1 MKRSLA
7 LDIGLPLGLL
17 ILLCIAAFA
26 VGQFPVSPHDLFAVL
41 WAKISGGAS
50 HVAPAVDAVVW
61 RIRLPRICAAVLV
74 GAALAGAGSTYQG
87 LFRNPLVSPDIFGVA
102 AGAGLGAVLGIF
114 LSAPILVV
122 EFLAFA
128 GGLGAVAVVYLIG
141 TAMKGRDPILVLVLG
156 GRGDGHAAW
165 ARRIALVKV
174 FADPYNQL
182 PAITFW
188 LLGSLTGVTLPDLTA
203 AVPAILIGLVPLY
216 LLRWRMNVMT
226 LGEEEAKSLGVNT
239 AVLRFL
245 FIAGATLIT
254 SAAVSI
260 SGIIGWIGLIIPH
273 MARLITG
280 PEFSRLLP
288 VSMLFGAAYLLLVD
302 TLARTMA
309 TIEIPIGVLT
319 AFIGAPFFLWLL
331 ASSRRGWQ

>member
-7 LDIGLPLGLL
+7 VDIGLPFGLL
-17 ILLCIAAFA
+17 VLLCIGAFA
-26 VGQFPVSPHDLFAVL
+26 VGQFPVSPHDLFASL
-41 WAKISGGAS
+41 WARISGSAS
-50 HVAPAVDAVVW
+50 GVAPAVDAVIWHV
-61 RIRLPRICAAVLV
+61 RLPRIAAAVLV
-74 GAALAGAGSTYQG
+74 GAALAGAGATYQG
-87 LFRNPLVSPDIFGVA
+87 LFRNPLVSPDILGVA

-114 LSAPILVV
+114 LSVPILVV
-122 EFLAFA
+122 EILAFA
-128 GGLGAVAVVYLIG
+128 GGLAAVAVVYLIG
-141 TAMKGRDPILVLVLG
+141 TAMRGRDPILVLVLAG
-156 GRGDGHAAW
+156 VAMGTLLGAA
-165 ARRIALVKV
+165 IALVKV

-188 LLGSLTGVTLPDLTA
+188 LLGSLTAVTLPDLSA

-239 AVLRFL
+239 SLLRFL

-273 MARLITG
+273 VARLVAG

-288 VSMLFGAAYLLLVD
+288 VSMLMGAAYLLLVD

-309 TIEIPIGVLT
+309 TIEVPIGVLT

>member
-1 MKRSLA
+1 VKRSLA

-50 HVAPAVDAVVW
+50 HVSPAVDAVVW

-87 LFRNPLVSPDIFGVA
+87 LFRNPLVSPDILGVA

-141 TAMKGRDPILVLVLG
+141 TAMKGRDPILVLVLAG
-156 GRGDGHAAW
+156 VAMGTLLGAA
-165 ARRIALVKV
+165 IALVKV

>member
-1 MKRSLA
+1 VKHRLA
-7 LDIGLPLGLL
+7 FDLGLPLGLL
-17 ILLCIAAFA
+17 VILCVAAFA

-41 WAKISGGAS
+41 WAKISGVPS
-50 HVAPAVDAVVW
+50 HVAPAIDAVVW
-61 RIRLPRICAAVLV
+61 RIRLPRIAAAVMV

-87 LFRNPLVSPDIFGVA
+87 LFRNPLVSPDILGVA

-114 LSAPILVV
+114 LSLPILVV

-128 GGLGAVAVVYLIG
+128 GGLGAVAIVYLIG
-141 TAMKGRDPILVLVLG
+141 ASMRGRDPILVLVLAG
-156 GRGDGHAAW
+156 VAMGTLLGAA
-165 ARRIALVKV
+165 IALVKV

-188 LLGSLTGVTLPDLTA
+188 LLGSLTGVTLPDLGA
-203 AVPAILIGLVPLY
+203 ALPAIVIGLVPLY

-226 LGEEEAKSLGVNT
+226 LGEEEARALGVNT
-239 AVLRFL
+239 TALRLL

-254 SAAVSI
+254 SASVSI
-260 SGIIGWIGLIIPH
+260 AGIIGWIGLIIPH
-273 MARLITG
+273 VARLIAG

-288 VSMLFGAAYLLLVD
+288 VSMAIGAAYLLLVD

-309 TIEIPIGVLT
+309 AIEIPIGVLT

>member
-1 MKRSLA
+1 MRRSLA
-7 LDIGLPLGLL
+7 FDIGLPLGLL

-50 HVAPAVDAVVW
+50 GVAPAVDAVVW
-61 RIRLPRICAAVLV
+61 RIRLPRIAAAVLV

-87 LFRNPLVSPDIFGVA
+87 LFRNPLVSPDILGVA

-114 LSAPILVV
+114 LSVPILAV
-122 EFLAFA
+122 EVLAFA

-141 TAMKGRDPILVLVLG
+141 TAMRGRDPILVLVLAG
-156 GRGDGHAAW
+156 VAMGTLLGAA
-165 ARRIALVKV
+165 IALVKV

-188 LLGSLTGVTLPDLTA
+188 LLGSLTAVTLPDLTA
-203 AVPAILIGLVPLY
+203 AVPAILIGLIPLY

-239 AVLRFL
+239 ALLRFL
-245 FIAGATLIT
+245 FIGGATLIT

-273 MARLITG
+273 VARLIAG

-288 VSMLFGAAYLLLVD
+288 VSMLMGAAYLLLVD

-331 ASSRRGWQ
+331 ATTRRGWQ

>member
-1 MKRSLA
+1 VRRSWA

-17 ILLCIAAFA
+17 VLLCIGAFA

-50 HVAPAVDAVVW
+50 GVAPAIDAVVW
-61 RIRLPRICAAVLV
+61 RIRLPRIAAAVLV

-87 LFRNPLVSPDIFGVA
+87 LFRNPLVSPDILGVA

-114 LSAPILVV
+114 ISAAILWV
-122 EFLAFA
+122 ELLAFV

-141 TAMKGRDPILVLVLG
+141 TAMRGRDPILVLVLAG
-156 GRGDGHAAW
+156 VAMGTLLGAA
-165 ARRIALVKV
+165 IALVKV

-188 LLGSLTGVTLPDLTA
+188 LLGSLTSVNLPDLA
-203 AVPAILIGLVPLY
+203 AALPAIVIGLVPLY

-226 LGEEEAKSLGVNT
+226 LGEEEARALGVNT
-239 AVLRFL
+239 TVLRLL
-245 FIAGATLIT
+245 FVAGATLIT

-288 VSMLFGAAYLLLVD
+288 VSMLMGAAYLLLVD

>member
-1 MKRSLA
+1 VKHRLA
-7 LDIGLPLGLL
+7 FDLGLPLGLL
-17 ILLCIAAFA
+17 VILCVAAFA

-41 WAKISGGAS
+41 WAKLSGVPS
-50 HVAPAVDAVVW
+50 HVAPAIDAVVW
-61 RIRLPRICAAVLV
+61 RIRLPRIAAAVMV

-87 LFRNPLVSPDIFGVA
+87 LFRNPLVSPDILGVA

-114 LSAPILVV
+114 LSLPILVV

-128 GGLGAVAVVYLIG
+128 GGLGAVAIVYLIG
-141 TAMKGRDPILVLVLG
+141 ASMRGRDPILVLVLAG
-156 GRGDGHAAW
+156 VAMGTLLGAA
-165 ARRIALVKV
+165 IALVKV

-188 LLGSLTGVTLPDLTA
+188 LLGSLTGVTLPDLGA
-203 AVPAILIGLVPLY
+203 ALPAIVIGLVPLY

-226 LGEEEAKSLGVNT
+226 LGEEEARALGVNT
-239 AVLRFL
+239 TALRLL

-254 SAAVSI
+254 SASVSI
-260 SGIIGWIGLIIPH
+260 AGIIGWIGLIIPH
-273 MARLITG
+273 VARLIAG

-288 VSMLFGAAYLLLVD
+288 VSMAIGAAYLLLVD

-309 TIEIPIGVLT
+309 AIEIPIGVLT

>member
-1 MKRSLA
+1 
-7 LDIGLPLGLL
+7 
-17 ILLCIAAFA
+17 
-26 VGQFPVSPHDLFAVL
+26 
-41 WAKISGGAS
+41 
-50 HVAPAVDAVVW
+50 
-61 RIRLPRICAAVLV
+61 
-74 GAALAGAGSTYQG
+74 
-87 LFRNPLVSPDIFGVA
+87 
-102 AGAGLGAVLGIF
+102 
-114 LSAPILVV
+114 
-122 EFLAFA
+122 
-128 GGLGAVAVVYLIG
+128 
-141 TAMKGRDPILVLVLG
+141 
-156 GRGDGHAAW
+156 
-165 ARRIALVKV
+165 
-174 FADPYNQL
+174 ADPYNQL

-188 LLGSLTGVTLPDLTA
+188 LLGSLTAVTLPDLSA
-203 AVPAILIGLVPLY
+203 AVPAILIGLIPLY

-226 LGEEEAKSLGVNT
+226 LGDEEAKSLGVNT
-239 AVLRFL
+239 AMLRFL

-273 MARLITG
+273 VARLIAG

-302 TLARTMA
+302 TLARTVA

>member
-7 LDIGLPLGLL
+7 VDIGLPLGLL
-17 ILLCIAAFA
+17 VLLCIGAFA
-26 VGQFPVSPHDLFAVL
+26 VGQFPVTPHDLLAVL
-41 WAKISGGAS
+41 WAKISGSAS
-50 HVAPAVDAVVW
+50 GVAPAVDAVIW
-61 RIRLPRICAAVLV
+61 HIRLPRIAAAVLV

-87 LFRNPLVSPDIFGVA
+87 LFRNPLVSPDILGVA

-114 LSAPILVV
+114 LSVSILVV
-122 EFLAFA
+122 EILAFA

-141 TAMKGRDPILVLVLG
+141 TAMRGRDPILVLVLAG
-156 GRGDGHAAW
+156 VALGTLLGAA
-165 ARRIALVKV
+165 IALVKV

-188 LLGSLTGVTLPDLTA
+188 LLGSLTAVTLPDLAA

-239 AVLRFL
+239 SLLRFL

-273 MARLITG
+273 VARLIAG

-288 VSMLFGAAYLLLVD
+288 VSMLMGAAYLLLVD

-309 TIEIPIGVLT
+309 MIEIPIGVLT

>member
-1 MKRSLA
+1 VKHRWA
-7 LDIGLPLGLL
+7 RDIGLPLGLL
-17 ILLCIAAFA
+17 VLLCIGAFA

-50 HVAPAVDAVVW
+50 GVAPAVDAVVW
-61 RIRLPRICAAVLV
+61 RIRLPRIAAAVLV

-87 LFRNPLVSPDIFGVA
+87 LFRNPLVSPDILGVA

-114 LSAPILVV
+114 LSAAILWV
-122 EFLAFA
+122 ELLAFA

-141 TAMKGRDPILVLVLG
+141 TAMRGRDPILVLVLAG
-156 GRGDGHAAW
+156 VAMGTLLGAA
-165 ARRIALVKV
+165 IALVKV

-188 LLGSLTGVTLPDLTA
+188 LLGSLTAVTLPDLTVA
-203 AVPAILIGLVPLY
+203 LPAILIGLVPLY

-226 LGEEEAKSLGVNT
+226 LGEEEAKALGVNT
-239 AVLRFL
+239 TVLRLL

-254 SAAVSI
+254 SASVSV

-273 MARLITG
+273 MARLVTG

>member
-1 MKRSLA
+1 VKRGLA
-7 LDIGLPLGLL
+7 LDIGLPTGLL
-17 ILLCIAAFA
+17 ILLCIGAFA
-26 VGQFPVSPHDLFAVL
+26 VGQFPVSPHDLLAVL

-50 HVAPAVDAVVW
+50 GVAPAVDTVIW
-61 RIRLPRICAAVLV
+61 RIRLPRIAAAVLV

-87 LFRNPLVSPDIFGVA
+87 LFRNPLVSPDILGVA

-128 GGLGAVAVVYLIG
+128 GGLGAVAIVYLIG
-141 TAMKGRDPILVLVLG
+141 TAMKGRDPILVLVLAG
-156 GRGDGHAAW
+156 VAMGTLLGAA
-165 ARRIALVKV
+165 IALVKV

-226 LGEEEAKSLGVNT
+226 LGEEEAKALGVNT
-239 AVLRFL
+239 AMLRFL

-273 MARLITG
+273 VARLVAG

-288 VSMLFGAAYLLLVD
+288 VSMLMGAAYLLLVD

>member
-1 MKRSLA
+1 MKHSWA
-7 LDIGLPLGLL
+7 VDIGLPLGLL
-17 ILLCIAAFA
+17 VLLCIGAFA

-41 WAKISGGAS
+41 WAKVSGGAS

-61 RIRLPRICAAVLV
+61 RIRLPRIAAAILV

-87 LFRNPLVSPDIFGVA
+87 LFRNPLVSPDILGVA

-114 LSAPILVV
+114 LSLPILLV
-122 EFLAFA
+122 ELLAFV
-128 GGLGAVAVVYLIG
+128 GGLGTVAVVYLIG
-141 TAMKGRDPILVLVLG
+141 TAMKGRDPILVLVLAG
-156 GRGDGHAAW
+156 VAMGTLLGAA
-165 ARRIALVKV
+165 IALVKV

-188 LLGSLTGVTLPDLTA
+188 LLGSLTSVNLPDLYA
-203 AVPAILIGLVPLY
+203 ALPAILIGLVPLY

-226 LGEEEAKSLGVNT
+226 LGEEEARSLGVNT

-288 VSMLFGAAYLLLVD
+288 VSMLMGAAYLLLVD

>member
-1 MKRSLA
+1 M
-7 LDIGLPLGLL
+7 
-17 ILLCIAAFA
+17 LCIAAFA

-50 HVAPAVDAVVW
+50 GVAPAVDAVVW
-61 RIRLPRICAAVLV
+61 RIRLPRIAAAVLV

-87 LFRNPLVSPDIFGVA
+87 LFRNPLVSPDILGVA

-114 LSAPILVV
+114 LSVPILAV
-122 EFLAFA
+122 EVLAFA

-141 TAMKGRDPILVLVLG
+141 TAMRGRDPILVLVLAG
-156 GRGDGHAAW
+156 VAMGTLLGAA
-165 ARRIALVKV
+165 IALVKV

-188 LLGSLTGVTLPDLTA
+188 LLGSLTAVTLPDLTA
-203 AVPAILIGLVPLY
+203 AVPAILIGLIPLY

-239 AVLRFL
+239 ALLRFL
-245 FIAGATLIT
+245 FIGGATLIT

-273 MARLITG
+273 VARLIAG

-288 VSMLFGAAYLLLVD
+288 VSMLMGAAYLLLVD

-331 ASSRRGWQ
+331 ATTRRGWQ

>member
-1 MKRSLA
+1 VRRSLA
-7 LDIGLPLGLL
+7 VDVGLPLGLL
-17 ILLCIAAFA
+17 VILCIGAFA

-41 WAKISGGAS
+41 WARISGGAS
-50 HVAPAVDAVVW
+50 GVAPAVDAVIWHV
-61 RIRLPRICAAVLV
+61 RLPRIAAAVLV

-87 LFRNPLVSPDIFGVA
+87 LFRNPLVSPDILGVA

-114 LSAPILVV
+114 LSVPILVV
-122 EFLAFA
+122 EVLAFA

-141 TAMKGRDPILVLVLG
+141 TAMRGRDPILVLVLAG
-156 GRGDGHAAW
+156 VAMGTLLGAA
-165 ARRIALVKV
+165 IALVKV

-188 LLGSLTGVTLPDLTA
+188 LLGSLTAVTLPDLAA

-239 AVLRFL
+239 SLLRFL

-273 MARLITG
+273 VARLIAG

-288 VSMLFGAAYLLLVD
+288 VSMLMGAAYLLLVD